1 MQFPPTMLFGKLKRS
16 GEASPCFI
24 LKLMTTIQDEE
35 LVKVIHFQKVYCA
48 SGESDTESI
57 RDMES
62 GSGEFRWHRRHPHW
76 YRRDPCLDDSMSYRR
91 RMKPNLQYEN
101 DVGEASLVWEPE
113 HESDEDGFNKQPSF
127 ALTAQVA
134 TDQKGHQIGDQDLEI

>member
-1 MQFPPTMLFGKLKRS
+1 MKADAVPS
-16 GEASPCFI
+16 GDVIWHAEKIWRGITLLHSEVDDS
-24 LKLMTTIQDEE
+24 TIQDEE

-62 GSGEFRWHRRHPHW
+62 GPGEFRWNRRHPYW
-76 YRRDPCLDDSMSYRR
+76 YRRDPCLDDSRSYRR

-101 DVGEASLVWEPE
+101 DVGEASLV
-113 HESDEDGFNKQPSF
+113 
-127 ALTAQVA
+127 
-134 TDQKGHQIGDQDLEI
+134 